1 MTTLDQAT
9 AQRIVDRAMPV
20 IGHSVNVMTPD
31 GIIIASGDSLRVGAM
46 HQAARQVA
54 ETCAP
59 VVITEQEACRYSG
72 TRAGVNLP
80 VEVGGK
86 IVAVVGI
93 SGVPDKVL
101 PFADLVRITAEL
113 ILEQASFIEIS
124 RQRRHQI
131 ENTLLALLNGEAV
144 SDHWLRQLSIDLSKP
159 RIAVVL
165 EASQPQLPWLTDI
178 TSLARDMERVEPDAL
193 VVQTPDQKIICFF
206 IEKSPND
213 AINVARARLPEKI
226 AVSAS
231 AATGAVFSHNLKA
244 CYESALAVLQAAKQ
258 RYPIPVRAHYDEF
271 PLATLW
277 RSLKPGWQQDQLTLA
292 LRPILNHPRSD
303 QYLKTLRTYINADGD
318 IQRCAEHLHLH
329 RNSVRYRLKGIETL
343 TGWSPFRLEDLV
355 FLYLALE
362 SNRGSVHKHKKSAQ
376 D

>member
-131 ENTLLALLNGEAV
+131 ENTVLALLNGEAV
-144 SDHWLRQLSIDLSKP
+144 SDHWLKQLSIDLSKP

-165 EASQPQLPWLTDI
+165 EASQPHLPWLTDI
-178 TSLARDMERVEPDAL
+178 TSLARDMERVEPEAL
-193 VVQTPDQKIICFF
+193 VVQTPDQNVICFF
-206 IEKSPND
+206 IEKSPTD
-213 AINVARARLPEKI
+213 AMTAALARLPQKI
-226 AVSAS
+226 AASVS

-244 CYESALAVLQAAKQ
+244 CYESAEAVLQAAKQ

-277 RSLKPGWQQDQLTLA
+277 RSLKPSWQQDQLTLA
-292 LRPILNHPRSD
+292 LRPLLNHPRRD

-318 IQRCAEHLHLH
+318 IQRCAEQLHLH

-343 TGWSPFRLEDLV
+343 TGWSPFRLENLV

-362 SNRGSVHKHKKSAQ
+362 SNRQTVQ
-376 D
+376 

>member
-1 MTTLDQAT
+1 MNTLDQAT

-31 GIIIASGDSLRVGAM
+31 GIIIASGDSQRVGAI
-46 HQAARQVA
+46 HQAARKVA

-59 VVITEQEACRYSG
+59 VVITEQEACRYTG

-93 SGVPDKVL
+93 SGTPDKVL

-113 ILEQASFIEIS
+113 ILEQASLIEVG

-131 ENTLLALLNGEAV
+131 ENTILTLLNGEPVAEY
-144 SDHWLRQLSIDLSKP
+144 WLTHLSIDLRKP

-165 EASQPQLPWLTDI
+165 EASEPHQPWLTDI
-178 TSLARDMERVEPDAL
+178 TSLARDLERIEPETL
-193 VVQTPDQKIICFF
+193 VIQTADQKIVFF
-206 IEKSPND
+206 FSEKPAQD
-213 AINVARARLPEKI
+213 ALIAALARLPDNI
-226 AVSAS
+226 SASVS
-231 AATGAVFSHNLKA
+231 AATGAVFSNNLKA
-244 CYESALAVLQAAKQ
+244 CYESAAATLQAAKQ
-258 RYPIPVRAHYDEF
+258 RSPAPVRACYEDL

-277 RSLKPGWQQDQLTLA
+277 RSLQPKWQQEQLNQA
-292 LRPILNHPRSD
+292 LRPLLNHPRSD
-303 QYLKTLRTYINADGD
+303 QYLKTLRVFIAAEGD
-318 IQRCAEHLHLH
+318 IQRCAQQLHLH
-329 RNSVRYRLKGIETL
+329 RNSVRYRLKGIEAL
-343 TGWSPFRLEDLV
+343 TGCSPFRIEDLM

-362 SNRGSVHKHKKSAQ
+362 SN
-376 D
+376 

>member
-31 GIIIASGDSLRVGAM
+31 GIIIASGDSLRVGAI

-59 VVITEQEACRYSG
+59 VVITEQEACRYTG

-93 SGVPDKVL
+93 SGSPDKVL
-101 PFADLVRITAEL
+101 PFADLVRVTAEL
-113 ILEQASFIEIS
+113 ILEQASLMEVS

-131 ENTLLALLNGEAV
+131 ENTLLALLNGEPV
-144 SDHWLRQLSIDLSKP
+144 SEHWLKQLSIDLSKP
-159 RIAVVL
+159 RIAVVI
-165 EASQPQLPWLTDI
+165 EANLPHLPWLTD
-178 TSLARDMERVEPDAL
+178 TAPLARDLERVEPDAL
-193 VVQTPDQKIICFF
+193 VIQTPDQKIVFF
-206 IEKSPND
+206 FVEKSPQD
-213 AINVARARLPEKI
+213 ALSAALVRLPDSLN
-226 AVSAS
+226 ASVS
-231 AATGAVFSHNLKA
+231 AATGAAFSNNLKA
-244 CYESALAVLQAAKQ
+244 CYESAQAALQAAKQ
-258 RYPIPVRAHYDEF
+258 RFQTPIRAHYEEF

-277 RSLKPGWQQDQLTLA
+277 RSLQPGWQQDQLSLE
-292 LRPILNHPRSD
+292 LRPLLNHARSD
-303 QYLKTLRTYINADGD
+303 QYLKTLRTFIAADGD
-318 IQRCAEHLHLH
+318 IQRCAEQLHLH
-329 RNSVRYRLKGIETL
+329 RNSVRYRLKGIESL
-343 TGWSPFRLEDLV
+343 TGWSPFRLEDLM

-362 SNRGSVHKHKKSAQ
+362 SNLKPVQLHKSTEQK
-376 D
+376 